1 MWFTRATDILAAGD
15 HALAIVVRDKL
26 PVTDPTIAVIVVE
39 PTDAQLASP
48 VVGPTVAT
56 AGVLDV
62 QVAWFV
68 TLFVVP
74 SE

>member
-1 MWFTRATDILAAGD
+1 M
-15 HALAIVVRDKL
+15 AIVVRDKL
-26 PVTDPTIAVIVVE
+26 PSTDPTVAVIVVD
-39 PTDAQLASP
+39 PADTQLASP